1 MEKTNE
7 AVAEQV
13 RELTAELPEIDS
25 RLAKLSSREN
35 GEEEQG
41 EEEQAKEEQGE
52 EEQAE
57 EKKKDKD

>member
-35 GEEEQG
+35 GEERQG
-41 EEEQAKEEQGE
+41 REEQGE

-57 EKKKDKD
+57 EKQDKEKDKD